1 MPVRILTLLVL
12 LALWPANA
20 AGARTLVARV
30 ASVSTPVATLQDVEL
45 RLAWPDGAAEGDL
58 RIRAARAHAP
68 DLGYRFEDLSWR
80 CPLRRDGDGGW
91 ACEGELRQ
99 ARGAPLRLA
108 LALPRDG
115 VQAALSGPDGARLGL
130 RYAAAAPDLLA
141 IDLARVP
148 VVWAQALAAQAWS
161 EVRLGEGRV
170 DGRMRVHLPD
180 ADPVRVE
187 GGLVLAGGA
196 FDSADGRFAGA
207 GLGAA
212 LELDWLASPGAPRL
226 ALGGELRGGELLL
239 GDGYFVL
246 PAHPLPLELRAQGE
260 EGAWVLSAFS
270 IRDPGVL
277 DARGHAVLEDGGLRG
292 LSLSLRSEDVASLP
306 ERYLSGWLGLAGLG
320 GLSMSGAF
328 VLELEV
334 EDGALATFDLRP
346 RALDVVAPD
355 DRFRFEDLDGR
366 VHLVSHGTADSE
378 LRGRGGTIGAIG
390 FGAARFPWL
399 SSGGELHLREGVTI
413 PVLDGRLDVSGLRLR
428 PPGEA
433 GPLLVEGA
441 IAVDGLDMARLA
453 TALGLPAF
461 PGTLS
466 GAIPG
471 LRYIGDRLDFDG
483 GLSVHAF
490 DGEVRVS
497 SLAMERPF
505 GVAPTLLADIALDGL
520 DLQALTGV
528 FDVGSISGRLHGRI
542 DGLRLVDW
550 EPVAFDAEL
559 HTEPRRGVRQRI
571 SQRAVQDISSVG
583 DASFTASLQGRLLAL
598 FDDFGYRRI
607 GISCRLA
614 NGVCTM
620 AGLQPRGGGFVIVEG
635 AGLPRLDIVGYN
647 RRVDW
652 ETLVERVLAA
662 GSGDVSPV
670 FD

>member
-1 MPVRILTLLVL
+1 MPARILTLLALFAL
-12 LALWPANA
+12 LAAPSA
-20 AGARTLVARV
+20 AARSLVAR
-30 ASVSTPVATLQDVEL
+30 ATTVSTPVATLRDVEV
-45 RLAWPDGAAEGDL
+45 RLAWPEDAAEGDL
-58 RIRAARAHAP
+58 RITVAHADAP
-68 DLGYRFEDLSWR
+68 DLGYRYERLAWQ
-80 CPLRRDGDGGW
+80 CPLRRDASGGW
-91 ACEGELRQ
+91 ACEGEVRS
-99 ARGAPLRLA
+99 AAGAPLRLA
-108 LALPRDG
+108 LALPSG
-115 VQAALSGPDGARLGL
+115 GIAAALSDGRGARLAL
-130 RYAAAAPDLLA
+130 ASADSAPDLFQ

-148 VVWAQALAAQAWS
+148 VAWAQALAEQAWS
-161 EVRLGEGRV
+161 DVRLGEGRV
-170 DGRMRVHLPD
+170 DGRLRLRVPKDAPMRM
-180 ADPVRVE
+180 E
-187 GGLVLAGGA
+187 GRLALDGGA

-207 GLGAA
+207 GLAA
-212 LELDWLASPGAPRL
+212 TLDLDWLSLPQGPVI
-226 ALGGELRGGELLL
+226 ALGGELQGGELLL

-246 PAHPLPLELRAQGE
+246 PAHPLPLALRAQG
-260 EGAWVLSAFS
+260 GDGQWALTDFS
-270 IRDPGVL
+270 FRDPGVL
-277 DARGHAVLEDGGLRG
+277 EAGGRAVIEGGGLQQ
-292 LSLSLRSEDVASLP
+292 LALSLRSDDVSPVP

-320 GLSMSGAF
+320 GLTMSGA
-328 VLELEV
+328 LALDLGIA
-334 EDGALATFDLRP
+334 DGALSSLDLRP
-346 RALDVVAPD
+346 RALDIAAPGE
-355 DRFRFEDLDGR
+355 RFRFDGLDGR
-366 VHLVSHGTADSE
+366 VHLVADGPVESE
-378 LRGRGGTIGAIG
+378 LRGQGGAIGAIP
-390 FGAARFPWL
+390 FGAARFRWRGR
-399 SSGGELHLREGVTI
+399 GGELRLREPASI
-413 PVLDGRLDVSGLRLR
+413 PMLGGRLDVTGLLLR
-428 PPGEA
+428 PAGRA
-433 GPLLVEGA
+433 GPLLIEGA
-441 IAVDGLDMARLA
+441 VAVEGLDMAGLSS
-453 TALGLPAF
+453 ALGLPAF

-466 GAIPG
+466 GRIPS
-471 LRYIGDRLDFDG
+471 LRYVGERLDFEG
-483 GLSVHAF
+483 GLAVHAF

-559 HTEPRRGVRQRI
+559 HSEPRRGVRQRI

-620 AGLQPRGGGFVIVEG
+620 AGLQPRGQGFVIVEG